1 MYSSRALRVVRW
13 GRHTCHCLD
22 AAAQLHTRQFAPKK
36 ALILTKFSRYEF
48 EKKRHGNIPEAE
60 LEKRLKER
68 GSDYN
73 MLLYHHYLHKGCEN
87 TVCKLSATRT
97 LTQRFDYKSDVIEES
112 DIVFT
117 MGGDGTFLLGATRI
131 LHPNKPIVGINSDPT
146 RSEGHLLLPKRYSVN
161 IKEAVQRLLAGKFRW
176 LFRKRIRMTL
186 IGQDVYKPPVELHN
200 QQLLNPEY
208 RVAPHPRRFQ
218 QLAARDQPAAE
229 DDSLCDDEF
238 TRRRSACTLFLGLHV
253 QHVECV
259 VTTAGGV
266 EEDLI
271 KCLADTYVGAF
282 DLKGEGLRKR
292 GINRIGNLLVPND
305 NYCKFETWVMPI
317 LDKLLEEQSE
327 KGTLWSPSRIIER
340 LGREIGDTRS
350 VLYWAAKNS
359 IPVFSPALT
368 DGSLGDMM
376 FFHSYKRPGL
386 VVDILSDLRRLN
398 SMAMK
403 AQSTGMIIIG
413 GGLVKHHICNAN
425 LMNGADFSVFV
436 NTASEF
442 DGSDAGA
449 RPDEAVSWGK
459 IRVDARPVKVYAEAS
474 LVFPLLVAETFARH
488 HFSKAPSESA

>member
-87 TVCKLSATRT
+87 TVVQALRNQNIDTKVVT
-97 LTQRFDYKSDVIEES
+97 RFDYKSDVIEES

-208 RVAPHPRRFQ
+208 RYLDMDWSNASLPTSYMESSTMVEPRGITYAKQARVLPVLALNEVFIAECLSARVSYYEMSIDGGPQFKQKSSGLCVSTGTGSTSWTYNINKLTPQVVSQLMNALKHETGLELDSKDEALVGRVTDRVNQVLIFGPEENRMCYTIRDPVMSAPRS
-218 QLAARDQPAAE
+218 AAE
-229 DDSLCDDEF
+229 
-238 TRRRSACTLFLGLHV
+238 
-253 QHVECV
+253 
-259 VTTAGGV
+259 
-266 EEDLI
+266 
-271 KCLADTYVGAF
+271 
-282 DLKGEGLRKR
+282 
-292 GINRIGNLLVPND
+292 
-305 NYCKFETWVMPI
+305 
-317 LDKLLEEQSE
+317 
-327 KGTLWSPSRIIER
+327 
-340 LGREIGDTRS
+340 
-350 VLYWAAKNS
+350 
-359 IPVFSPALT
+359 
-368 DGSLGDMM
+368 
-376 FFHSYKRPGL
+376 KRPRGLARRLEVRSRCFDANL
-386 VVDILSDLRRLN
+386 VVD
-398 SMAMK
+398 
-403 AQSTGMIIIG
+403 
-413 GGLVKHHICNAN
+413 GGLSFPFN
-425 LMNGADFSVFV
+425 
-436 NTASEF
+436 
-442 DGSDAGA
+442 DGTVAILDIHDDDAL
-449 RPDEAVSWGK
+449 RTVVLD
-459 IRVDARPVKVYAEAS
+459 D
-474 LVFPLLVAETFARH
+474 
-488 HFSKAPSESA
+488 